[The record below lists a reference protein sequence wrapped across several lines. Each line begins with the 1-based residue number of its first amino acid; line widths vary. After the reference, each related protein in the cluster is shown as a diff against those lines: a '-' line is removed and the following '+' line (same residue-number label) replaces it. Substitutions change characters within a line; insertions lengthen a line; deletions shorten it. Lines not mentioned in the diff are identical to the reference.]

1 MFWIFVQKV
10 ERVKQL
16 YFGRFDEG
24 FYGFAKE
31 TFHSAI
37 DSKYSRF

>member
-10 ERVKQL
+10 KRAKQL

-24 FYGFAKE
+24 FHDFARE
-31 TFHSAI
+31 TFHSEV
-37 DSKYSRF
+37 DSKIP